1 MKAYGEAW
9 QYSVFYCVLKAIDRV
24 RLENAAR
31 ELMNLREDQLLLVD
45 LGSNEDAARH
55 SATVLGI
62 SLPDRDSSTVVI

>member
-1 MKAYGEAW
+1 MKSYGEAW
-9 QYSVFYCVLKAIDRV
+9 QYSVFYCALKAIDRV

-45 LGSNEDAARH
+45 LGSNEDAARE

-62 SLPDRDSSTVVI
+62 SLPDRDGGTVAI

>member
-9 QYSVFYCVLKAIDRV
+9 QYSVFYCALKAIDRV

-31 ELMNLREDQLLLVD
+31 E
-45 LGSNEDAARH
+45 

-62 SLPDRDSSTVVI
+62 SLPDRDGGTVVI